1 MYNEEE
7 RGGRDN
13 EGEGRGRYRIE
24 GRKEEGR
31 ELKILRVE
39 KGSQGE
45 GRNGKGLEGKC
56 KEKKIR
62 KETDV
67 IAS

>member
-1 MYNEEE
+1 MRKREGKGIMRE
-7 RGGRDN
+7 R
-13 EGEGRGRYRIE
+13 EGEGS
-24 GRKEEGR
+24 

-39 KGSQGE
+39 KGRQGE
-45 GRNGKGLEGKC
+45 DRNGKGLEGKC